1 MRRVAAAIRECDWV
15 AACSITFCGTQSAGK
30 PYLSLEAAAAA
41 AATAAGNILPLLG
54 ILKCGLAQ
62 GQHAARAALTSNQ
75 FLRFP
80 PAQLR
85 FLSAHFPNRFWKPKQ
100 AAKASVASCQSGQSC
115 SNCRQSD
122 WTRRRTPTQCGKFKG
137 QCVCYAKT
145 KHSLLSLPPPLLS
158 IDDTRVSWCCLRF
171 RSVCHCTGAT
181 GEGEQGE
188 QSKPSLIVQFTIVF
202 YAQLKILT
210 QPWHASADRWNVVVA
225 ALALPLALALTA
237 TVAAARC
244 SRGNNNK
251 ASCCRV
257 IK

>member
-30 PYLSLEAAAAA
+30 PYLSLEA

-145 KHSLLSLPPPLLS
+145 KHSLRFLPSLTSQHRWHSSELTLSA
-158 IDDTRVSWCCLRF
+158 F
-171 RSVCHCTGAT
+171 SVC
-181 GEGEQGE
+181 
-188 QSKPSLIVQFTIVF
+188 
-202 YAQLKILT
+202 
-210 QPWHASADRWNVVVA
+210 
-225 ALALPLALALTA
+225 LPLQSLKQE
-237 TVAAARC
+237 
-244 SRGNNNK
+244 RGEWERRE
-251 ASCCRV
+251 SSLSQV
-257 IK
+257 

>member
-1 MRRVAAAIRECDWV
+1 MPREPRSPVTSFCVFHQHSFVFSALIFQTDFESQNRRPRRVLPVARVAKVAAI
-15 AACSITFCGTQSAGK
+15 AG
-30 PYLSLEAAAAA
+30 SQTE
-41 AATAAGNILPLLG
+41 
-54 ILKCGLAQ
+54 Q
-62 GQHAARAALTSNQ
+62 DDAR
-75 FLRFP
+75 P
-80 PAQLR
+80 
-85 FLSAHFPNRFWKPKQ
+85 H
-100 AAKASVASCQSGQSC
+100 SVASSKVNAFVMPKQSTVC
-115 SNCRQSD
+115 SSFLLHFSAKMTLEWVD
-122 WTRRRTPTQCGKFKG
+122 AV
-137 QCVCYAKT
+137 CVFGLFA
-145 KHSLLSLPPPLLS
+145 
-158 IDDTRVSWCCLRF
+158 I
-171 RSVCHCTGAT
+171 AIIEA
-181 GEGEQGE
+181 GEGGMGQEGE

>member
-1 MRRVAAAIRECDWV
+1 MAAAIRECDWV

-30 PYLSLEAAAAA
+30 PYLSLE

-100 AAKASVASCQSGQSC
+100 AAKASGQSC

-137 QCVCYAKT
+137 HCVCYAKT
-145 KHSLLSLPPPLLS
+145 KHSLRFLPPPLLS
-158 IDDTRVSWCCLRF
+158 KDDTRVSWRCLRLRF
-171 RSVCHCTGAT
+171 AIAIIET
-181 GEGEQGE
+181 GEGEEGE

>member
-1 MRRVAAAIRECDWV
+1 MPREPRSPVTSFCVFHQHSFVFSALIFQTDFESQNRRPRRVLPVARVAKVAAIAGSQTEQDDARPHNV
-15 AACSITFCGTQSAGK
+15 ASSKVNAFVM
-30 PYLSLEAAAAA
+30 
-41 AATAAGNILPLLG
+41 
-54 ILKCGLAQ
+54 
-62 GQHAARAALTSNQ
+62 
-75 FLRFP
+75 
-80 PAQLR
+80 
-85 FLSAHFPNRFWKPKQ
+85 PKQ
-100 AAKASVASCQSGQSC
+100 STVFSSFLLHFSAKMTLEWVDAVCVFGLFAIAIIVAREG
-115 SNCRQSD
+115 
-122 WTRRRTPTQCGKFKG
+122 G
-137 QCVCYAKT
+137 V
-145 KHSLLSLPPPLLS
+145 
-158 IDDTRVSWCCLRF
+158 
-171 RSVCHCTGAT
+171 
-181 GEGEQGE
+181 GEEGE

>member
-1 MRRVAAAIRECDWV
+1 MPREPRSPVTSFCVFHQHSFVFSALIFQTDFESQNRRPRRVLPVARVAKVAAI
-15 AACSITFCGTQSAGK
+15 AG
-30 PYLSLEAAAAA
+30 SQTE
-41 AATAAGNILPLLG
+41 
-54 ILKCGLAQ
+54 Q
-62 GQHAARAALTSNQ
+62 DDAR
-75 FLRFP
+75 P
-80 PAQLR
+80 
-85 FLSAHFPNRFWKPKQ
+85 H
-100 AAKASVASCQSGQSC
+100 SVASSKVNAFVMPKQSTVSL
-115 SNCRQSD
+115 
-122 WTRRRTPTQCGKFKG
+122 P
-137 QCVCYAKT
+137 
-145 KHSLLSLPPPLLS
+145 SLLSK
-158 IDDTRVSWCCLRF
+158 DDTRVSWRCLRF

-181 GEGEQGE
+181 GEGEEEE

-225 ALALPLALALTA
+225 ALALPLALALALTA